1 MPRRTT
7 HAPASCVQE
16 LAAVR
21 ATSESAD
28 VLLASHGAICRGG
41 VPLGSFAAV
50 VLAAPPFTAPEASEV
65 LAACSMANRP
75 AHIVRVVLEQAET
88 RPAAHAAAPDPEP
101 ARSDARAGLA
111 APVDTV
117 AAPPAVRSLDLI
129 GMGAQAA
136 AAPAVP
142 PPHTAAQHAALEAAG
157 LESPGDGVETGRRL
171 QEAVEGY
178 GVIEGRE
185 APVAMITS
193 EVASVLHAERD
204 VMAGL
209 LQVRLARA
217 VLAAITHSSPARR
230 QCTLCLLCAM
240 QWRHAWAGAACA
252 AVRPLRRAAM
262 PSMHVHARAA
272 CQTHGSVCELSV
284 KPTPRRH
291 LAALLSSRHHAAVQ
305 MERAGARLV
314 ERDMGRIDLALSAAS
329 AIIVWRPDELQAP
342 RGAAGG
348 DGDLVRERLPALVC
362 PHLRS
367 AHSAVC
373 RLVGKRLR

>member
-1 MPRRTT
+1 MR
-7 HAPASCVQE
+7 
-16 LAAVR
+16 AAR
-21 ATSESAD
+21 ESAD
-28 VLLASHGAICRGG
+28 VLLASHGAVCRGG
-41 VPLGSFAAV
+41 FPLGSFAAV
-50 VLAAPPFTAPEASEV
+50 VLAAPPFTAPETSDF
-65 LAACSMANRP
+65 LAACSMANTP
-75 AHIVRVVLEQAET
+75 AHIVRVVLEQAESG
-88 RPAAHAAAPDPEP
+88 PAAHAAAPDPEP
-101 ARSDARAGLA
+101 AHSDARADVA
-111 APVDTV
+111 APVDT
-117 AAPPAVRSLDLI
+117 AAVPPPAVRSLDLI

-136 AAPAVP
+136 AALAAP
-142 PPHTAAQHAALEAAG
+142 PQRTAAQHAALEAAG

-193 EVASVLHAERD
+193 EVASVLHAERE

-272 CQTHGSVCELSV
+272 CQTHDSVCELSV

-291 LAALLSSRHHAAVQ
+291 LAALLSSRHYAAVQ

-348 DGDLVRERLPALVC
+348 HGDLVRERLPALVC